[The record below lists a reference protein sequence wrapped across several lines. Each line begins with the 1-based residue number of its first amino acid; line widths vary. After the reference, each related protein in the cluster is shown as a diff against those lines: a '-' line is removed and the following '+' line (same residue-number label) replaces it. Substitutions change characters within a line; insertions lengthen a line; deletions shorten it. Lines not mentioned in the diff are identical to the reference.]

1 MQFQEFESIRSV
13 VKMRLDTALSLK
25 SRLVEL
31 SLGLTVN
38 QLTVWAFNFFLYPF
52 VIYKFGILNGGIV
65 MTFLSFIACILTLR
79 FYDWSKRDWLG
90 IEMIKGL
97 KGYSGNKG
105 TGRFT
110 AWILRKSDPVVFL
123 FLSIKF
129 DAFITTVYMRRG
141 KFNGM
146 GKREWSI
153 FMGSLLI
160 SNCYWTLACY
170 MGITLVEWI
179 WKAIGTMG

>member
-1 MQFQEFESIRSV
+1 MQFHEFENIRSG
-13 VKMRLDTALSLK
+13 VKTRLDTALSLK

-38 QLTVWAFNFFLYPF
+38 QIIVWAFNFFLYPF
-52 VIYKFGILNGGIV
+52 VIYKFGILYGGGV
-65 MTFLSFIACILTLR
+65 MTFFSFLVCLGTLK

-90 IEMIKGL
+90 IETIKELRGYGGK
-97 KGYSGNKG
+97 KGI
-105 TGRFT
+105 GRIT
-110 AWILRKSDPVVFL
+110 SWILQKSDPVAFL

-146 GKREWSI
+146 GKREWAI

-160 SNCYWTLACY
+160 SNLYWTLACY
-170 MGITLVEWI
+170 MGITVFEWA
-179 WKAIGTMG
+179 WKAISS